1 MLDLKSQNFK
11 VGMYIRLSREDGDK
25 QESESISNQR
35 NILQRYVKE
44 NDLCF
49 VKEYVDDG
57 VSGTTFDRPGFNEML
72 QDIENKNINMVITKD
87 LSRLGRDYIKTGFYI
102 EDYFPKNN
110 VRYVAITDGIDTYL
124 DSTNNDITP
133 FKAIMND
140 MYAKDISKKIRSVY
154 KEKQKQGEYLCSTTA
169 YGYKKH
175 PSIKNKLVV
184 DRKVKSVVEK
194 IFDMYSNGHGSS
206 EIVNYLNSHQYLS
219 PSGYRKT
226 GVVQDENKTGYNWN
240 EVTICNMLRNEVYI
254 GNTVQN
260 KKSVISYK
268 VKKIRTVEKENQIRV
283 NNTHEPIIDKD
294 TFEKV
299 QCILEKRGTNT
310 KLKYDYLLRGLLY
323 CYHCKRKLQIVLK
336 KNSKRNSKSHPYI
349 TCSDAKIRGCYPLS
363 MNYEKLERYI
373 IDIVKQICR
382 IYADKEIFAR
392 FYEKYQNKTL
402 DIREGYKHK
411 LSQMDK
417 AIFEINNN
425 LDKMYIDKLRGVLQE
440 EDYVR
445 VSQKFDFER
454 TKLNEKKKELEQKL
468 SQTEEKVDNKNKAKE
483 EKELDKLIEDFL
495 KLEKI
500 NKIYLYRLIN
510 KIEIDKDKNIYIY
523 FNFSKLDSINENLD
537 EFIKIEELLRIEQVQ
552 KTG

>member
-11 VGMYIRLSREDGDK
+11 VGIYIRLSREDGDK
-25 QESESISNQR
+25 QESESIGNQR
-35 NILQRYVKE
+35 NILQRYVNE
-44 NDLCF
+44 NDLCL

-124 DSTNNDITP
+124 DSNNNDITP

-184 DRKVKSVVEK
+184 DRKVKDVVEK
-194 IFDMYSNGHGSS
+194 IFDMYSNGHGCS
-206 EIVNYLNSHQYLS
+206 EIVNYLNSHKYLS

-226 GVVQDENKTGYNWN
+226 GNVQDENKTGYNWN
-240 EVTICNMLRNEVYI
+240 EVTLCNMLRNEVYI

-268 VKKIRTVEKENQIRV
+268 VKKVRNVEKENQIRV

-294 TFEKV
+294 IFEKV

-310 KLKYDYLLRGLLY
+310 KFKYDYLLRGLLY

-336 KNSKRNSKSHPYI
+336 KNSQKNSKAHPYI
-349 TCSDAKIRGCYPLS
+349 TCSDAKVRGCYPIS
-363 MNYEKLERYI
+363 MNYEKLETHI
-373 IDIVKQICR
+373 IGIVKKIYR
-382 IYADKEIFAR
+382 IYADKQVFTKI
-392 FYEKYQNKTL
+392 YEKYQNKTL
-402 DIREGYKHK
+402 DIREGYRNK
-411 LSQMDK
+411 LSQVNK
-417 AIFEINNN
+417 AINEINNN
-425 LDKMYIDKLRGVLQE
+425 LDNMYMDKLKDVLKE
-440 EDYVR
+440 EDYIR
-445 VSQKFDFER
+445 VSQKLKLER
-454 TKLNEKKKELEQKL
+454 TKLNEQKKELEQKL
-468 SQTEEKVDNKNKAKE
+468 SQAEENIDSKNKVIK
-483 EKELDKLIEDFL
+483 EKELDELIKNFL

-500 NKIYLYRLIN
+500 DKIYLYRLIN

-523 FNFSKLDSINENLD
+523 FDF
-537 EFIKIEELLRIEQVQ
+537 
-552 KTG
+552 